1 MMNDPDN
8 PLVSVMCATYNHE
21 KYIRY
26 ALNGF
31 VMQETNFPFE
41 VIVHDD
47 ASTDGTADIIREYEA
62 KFPHIIKP
70 IYQTENQYSKK
81 VKIGKEI
88 MYPKARGKY
97 FAMCEGDDFWIDKN
111 KLQKQADY
119 LENHPE
125 ASCVFHPVHIL
136 FNEKAVKNDK
146 RWNTEMDF
154 SAYDVIVGSGSF
166 IYTPSL
172 FCRKDIALKFPKFRQ
187 IANVGDYPLQI
198 LLSLKGKVHYLPDI
212 MACYRSM
219 TEGSWSSKFANDENF
234 YINHWLSEIKW
245 LMQLNKDTNSKHQL
259 AVSYRIFLDMQM
271 VNSRN
276 ALQREPYMHKVYSE
290 TEKQL
295 HSAQMRIIEKVAA
308 KLSKMPK
315 GDINGK

>member
-1 MMNDPDN
+1 MVAQIPP
-8 PLVSVMCATYNHE
+8 PLVSVLCLAYNHE

-26 ALNGF
+26 ALSGF

-47 ASTDGTADIIREYEA
+47 ASTDGTVDIIREFEA

-81 VKIGKEI
+81 VRITKEI
-88 MYPKARGKY
+88 LYPKAQGKY
-97 FAMCEGDDFWIDKN
+97 LAICEGDDFWIDKH

-119 LENHPE
+119 MESHPD
-125 ASCVFHPVHIL
+125 ASAVFHPVNIL
-136 FNEKAVKNDK
+136 FNEKVIKNDR
-146 RWNTEMDF
+146 RWDKEMDF

-166 IYTPSL
+166 IITPSL

-187 IANVGDYPLQI
+187 MANVGDYPLQI
-198 LLSLKGKVHYLPDI
+198 LLSLNGKVHYLPDI

-219 TEGSWSSKFANDENF
+219 TEGSWSSKFANDNEF

-245 LMQLNKDTNSKHQL
+245 LVQLNKDTHNKHQL
-259 AVSYRIFLDMQM
+259 AVSSRIYMNMQM

-276 ALQREPYMHKVYSE
+276 ALQREPSMYKLYSE
-290 TEKQL
+290 MENKMRTAQL
-295 HSAQMRIIEKVAA
+295 RIVENLAS
-308 KLSKMPK
+308 KLSKV
-315 GDINGK
+315 I